1 MRSWKHI
8 LIKAVKRLPVTPRQ
22 QAVFYLV
29 GQDTSLMVRKLKE
42 EIKRLPQVIM
52 TGVMGRE
59 EVHKILNQA
68 EVFICPSR
76 EDPMPT
82 VAAEAMMHR
91 VPCIL
96 SSAAE
101 TSAYLQEKVNGM
113 TFLSED
119 VEELAEK
126 LRWSIE
132 HREDLGRMG
141 VEAEQIYKNYFSM
154 DVFEKNFLEMVEGE
168 AIEGACRT

>member
-1 MRSWKHI
+1 
-8 LIKAVKRLPVTPRQ
+8 
-22 QAVFYLV
+22 
-29 GQDTSLMVRKLKE
+29 
-42 EIKRLPQVIM
+42 
-52 TGVMGRE
+52 
-59 EVHKILNQA
+59 
-68 EVFICPSR
+68 
-76 EDPMPT
+76 MPT
-82 VAAEAMMHR
+82 VAAEAIMYR

-96 SSAAE
+96 SSAAG

-126 LRWSIE
+126 LKWSIE

-141 VEAEQIYKNYFSM
+141 VEAEKIYKNYFSM
-154 DVFEKNFLEMVEGE
+154 DVFEKHFLEMVEGE